1 MKRNSY
7 FTAYQVT
14 FFFFL
19 LLRDWQPLVRWPTRA
34 ITLIGSSDT
43 ANSPQR
49 EEVSDLRES
58 DGEEVSDFPSKIGG
72 VSDLCPTKAIN
83 RILPKYEINF
93 FSNVNF
99 FSSI

>member
-1 MKRNSY
+1 M
-7 FTAYQVT
+7 AYHVT

-34 ITLIGSSDT
+34 ITLIGSSD
-43 ANSPQR
+43 AGNSPQR

-58 DGEEVSDFPSKIGG
+58 DGEEVSDFPSKMGG

-83 RILPKYEINF
+83 RILPKSETNFSNFNF
-93 FSNVNF
+93 FLF
-99 FSSI
+99 KLRK